1 MRNKEGE
8 HRKRKEERGTG
19 KRSQA
24 TVEKDQKKR
33 REGNVGW
40 REQGAAEGFG
50 REGDREGST
59 IMAELAHRGT
69 GTVSMCR
76 VFGTD

>member
-40 REQGAAEGFG
+40 RE
-50 REGDREGST
+50 GD
-59 IMAELAHRGT
+59 
-69 GTVSMCR
+69 
-76 VFGTD
+76 